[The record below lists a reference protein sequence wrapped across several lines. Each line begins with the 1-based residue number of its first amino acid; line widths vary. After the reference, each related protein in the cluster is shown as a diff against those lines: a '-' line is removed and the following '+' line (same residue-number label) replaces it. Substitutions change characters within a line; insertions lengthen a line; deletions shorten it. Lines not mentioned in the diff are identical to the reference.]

1 MATFTFLI
9 NCDSRSQ
16 CHTHPFLVRALLA
29 LTQNCSH
36 HPQKQKPKED
46 ALRFHD
52 LAGIWLVRLLGPLN
66 DALQMF
72 DRMFCSETHTSA

>member
-1 MATFTFLI
+1 
-9 NCDSRSQ
+9 
-16 CHTHPFLVRALLA
+16 LVQALLA
-29 LTQNCSH
+29 LTQNYSR

-46 ALRFHD
+46 ALCFHD

-72 DRMFCSETHTSA
+72 DRTFYSETHTSA

>member
-1 MATFTFLI
+1 
-9 NCDSRSQ
+9 
-16 CHTHPFLVRALLA
+16 LVRALLA
-29 LTQNCSH
+29 LTQNYSR

-72 DRMFCSETHTSA
+72 DRTFYSETHTSAYTSV